1 MTKYKVTFKKSVAK
15 DLRAIPKGD
24 VKRILNQIDLLACD
38 PRSEG
43 CIKLS
48 SQQQYRVRV
57 GLYRIIYDIRDAM
70 LVVHV
75 VKIGHRSNIY
85 NGN

>member
-1 MTKYKVTFKKSVAK
+1 MTKYKVSFKKSVAK

-24 VKRILNQIDLLACD
+24 VKRILSQIDLLACD
-38 PRSEG
+38 PRSNG

-57 GLYRIIYDIRDAM
+57 GLYRIIYEIRDAM